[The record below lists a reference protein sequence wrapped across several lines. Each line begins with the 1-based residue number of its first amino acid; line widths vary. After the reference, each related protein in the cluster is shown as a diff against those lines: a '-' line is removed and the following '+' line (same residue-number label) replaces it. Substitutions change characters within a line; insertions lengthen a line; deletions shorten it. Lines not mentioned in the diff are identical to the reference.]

1 MRSIALLPHAEPI
14 TDDSNAERECTIP
27 TFGPMVY
34 RTAFDRFRI
43 DDATR
48 SSLIRRQA

>member
-27 TFGPMVY
+27 TLGAYGVPN
-34 RTAFDRFRI
+34 RF
-43 DDATR
+43 
-48 SSLIRRQA
+48 